1 MLTRRGKGTTET
13 GEIAYWQMRRNA
25 PSQSIRISS
34 TLRLDGGVEQNKNEG

>member
-25 PSQSIRISS
+25 AKR
-34 TLRLDGGVEQNKNEG
+34 VN